1 MNHTTSTVPLW
12 ECSSSHASC
21 VPHSKQGANYKEGL
35 TPVLSLLTE
44 GSRYHREIRRYIKT
58 QVLEWEWP
66 QANVLSVYFVIC
78 PDPDTQS
85 DAKLRSLKPLIE
97 WDLKCILMTDLGD
110 ISY

>member
-85 DAKLRSLKPLIE
+85 DAKLRSLKPLE